1 MKMSQAQT
9 PAPASSGV
17 NLKKSFAKVQESLA
31 ALADGLG
38 VKRSFTVPFVD
49 GQPTAEHVASVG
61 QAAQQNGGLT
71 KNLITSGHRSDGRGW
86 GSGDGETAGH
96 PVQKLKETLIP
107 KEWDD
112 ATAAISAAQRYISA
126 IGSLLGKT
134 DQSVVT
140 AQSQLNLVKPTN
152 AAGMT
157 LFDFCVLIQQ
167 VLFTPTQSVARSHS
181 GTKAGGH
188 APNLRA
194 PAPGTAPTED
204 DAQPGTAPAA
214 PAAPV
219 QQ

>member
-1 MKMSQAQT
+1 MAQT
-9 PAPASSGV
+9 PAAPSV
-17 NLKKSFAKVQESLA
+17 NLKKSFARVQESLA
-31 ALADGLG
+31 TLADGLG
-38 VKRSFTVPFVD
+38 VKRSFTVPFFD
-49 GQPTAEHVASVG
+49 GQPTSEHVASVG

-71 KNLITSGHRSDGRGW
+71 KNLLTSGHRSSGRGW

-96 PVQKLKETLIP
+96 PVAKLKETIIP
-107 KEWDD
+107 RDWED
-112 ATAAISAAQRYISA
+112 AKVAIAAAQHYLNQIE
-126 IGSLLGKT
+126 SLLGKT

-157 LFDFCVLIQQ
+157 VFDFIVLVQQ
-167 VLFTPTQSVARSHS
+167 VLFTPTQSVARAHS
-181 GTKAGGH
+181 GTKDGGH

-194 PAPGTAPTED
+194 PAPGTAPTDD
-204 DAQPGTAPAA
+204 DAQPSGA